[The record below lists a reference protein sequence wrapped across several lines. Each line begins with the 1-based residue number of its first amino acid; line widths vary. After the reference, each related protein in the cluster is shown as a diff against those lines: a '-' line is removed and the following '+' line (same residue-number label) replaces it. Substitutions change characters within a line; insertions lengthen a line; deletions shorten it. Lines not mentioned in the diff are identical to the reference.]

1 MGQTLSNPPP
11 NVRLPPWGSWVQ
23 IVSCHLK
30 WPNNQSG
37 SFCSV
42 VPDRLSGDCQFLGS
56 SHHPRCT
63 QCQGRRHHF
72 FRPRFARD
80 CCHRR
85 CQRWRASK
93 ESCWLVCWCLPPSTS
108 HISDLSSCH
117 NRIPHRSRNWHL
129 QSNNC
134 VSDAIG
140 GGGRWAA
147 NRVTLWQD
155 LCQDPVIVLG
165 IDGQKLHAVLL
176 AKVLGFIEAW
186 FS

>member
-11 NVRLPPWGSWVQ
+11 NVRLPPWGSRVQ

-56 SHHPRCT
+56 SRHPRCI
-63 QCQGRRHHF
+63 QCHH

-93 ESCWLVCWCLPPSTS
+93 ESCWRVCWCLPPSTS

-117 NRIPHRSRNWHL
+117 NCIPHRSRNWHL
-129 QSNNC
+129 QQSNNC
-134 VSDAIG
+134 VMRLVVVADGRNDDDAAPLTNFRGVHSVGETSHGEELMTIS
-140 GGGRWAA
+140 AM
-147 NRVTLWQD
+147 
-155 LCQDPVIVLG
+155 
-165 IDGQKLHAVLL
+165 
-176 AKVLGFIEAW
+176 FIIYD
-186 FS
+186 